1 MLLRLQ
7 GRQEAKADAAANRK
21 AHYGGDDIG
30 DYVEDNFL
38 CTGGA
43 DDLLLQQLQPNFSLS
58 CDRTRLYVDGY
69 GIGNR
74 WGCGCGDRDGRLVE
88 TRLSSL
94 EQSNLL
100 L

>member
-43 DDLLLQQLQPNFSLS
+43 DDLLLQQL
-58 CDRTRLYVDGY
+58 
-69 GIGNR
+69 
-74 WGCGCGDRDGRLVE
+74 
-88 TRLSSL
+88 
-94 EQSNLL
+94 
-100 L
+100 